1 MSASEG
7 TQAKHDESRQ
17 YWYQLVTAEA
27 MQGGVIPFVWDT
39 NATGSNTM
47 TIVNRRDGS
56 VFDPYDLNGITAGVS
71 EAKEDYESTYPV
83 PPTTAISLVST
94 RESSEGNVYD
104 LCGHI
109 VKTHVSNIREAG
121 LPKGIYLFQGKKYV
135 KD

>member
-1 MSASEG
+1 M
-7 TQAKHDESRQ
+7 
-17 YWYQLVTAEA
+17 
-27 MQGGVIPFVWDT
+27 
-39 NATGSNTM
+39 
-47 TIVNRRDGS
+47 
-56 VFDPYDLNGITAGVS
+56 
-71 EAKEDYESTYPV
+71 KEDYESTYPV

-94 RESSEGNVYD
+94 EKSHEGKVYD